1 MQRKAQAAMEYL
13 MTYGWAILIVI
24 IVAAAMYALG
34 IFNPATWTGT
44 RTTGFPNIGVPGDWQ
59 YNGSNGEMS
68 EILRNGLG
76 SAITISSVTATCN
89 TSAGEYGVSFVPS
102 GSGSLSPGLART
114 YVANGTVKCDVLSDG
129 ASFSVKL
136 KVDYTPQ
143 GKSFSAT
150 DTGTITGISVA

>member
-44 RTTGFPNIGVPGDWQ
+44 RTTGFPNIGVPQDWQ
-59 YNGSNGEMS
+59 YNGTTGEMS
-68 EILRNGLG
+68 VIVRNGLG
-76 SAITISSVTATCN
+76 MAISISSVTATCN
-89 TSAGEYGVSFVPS
+89 TSAGEYGVTFVPS
-102 GSGSLSPGLART
+102 GLGSLGAGLTRA
-114 YVANGTVKCDVLSDG
+114 YVSNGTVRCDRLAGG
-129 ASFSVKL
+129 AGFSTKL

-150 DTGTITGISVA
+150 DTGTITGITIA